1 MTVWEIL
8 KIEKTTD
15 KRAIK
20 RAYAKALKYTH
31 PDDDPVAF
39 QKLKESFDIALKYQ
53 EFDWDIDDFEPIVYT
68 VSADE
73 QTAEN
78 PQWELEP
85 PEIEEKQPSFIEQ
98 VNVVFANFNERI
110 NIEVWRDLFQ
120 KDSLF
125 SLDGYDSEKAYIA
138 NFISENA
145 MFLPKEVIKLAFELY
160 SLDEI
165 VLNSFNE
172 RLAIK
177 LRNAK
182 NLPPFSF
189 EALQNL
195 DEELRN
201 TFIMTRYAAYTCLER
216 RGIESYIKRA
226 KVIFASDPDL
236 ELIDIISS
244 TGKLNQATILKR
256 INQFIEKN
264 PENPT
269 ARMYRLFLNQKMKNP
284 INIEDLEYALL
295 DTYFSVPKENELF
308 DDIIFHVDKNKLLG
322 FIYFDLKKYP
332 IAYSYLIKATD
343 TSMKSVRDRIAF
355 CLKLDLKREK
365 ETTKNKLRIKD
376 IWTELSFYSIFTYE
390 LLVLKTQKKRVIG
403 ILFSLARLAILLM
416 LFTGIFAD
424 DLDFWR
430 GFWVL
435 FFSITIGVHL
445 LFRKNVWVKYRDE
458 NREEYYR
465 SKFANIK

>member
-1 MTVWEIL
+1 
-8 KIEKTTD
+8 
-15 KRAIK
+15 
-20 RAYAKALKYTH
+20 
-31 PDDDPVAF
+31 
-39 QKLKESFDIALKYQ
+39 
-53 EFDWDIDDFEPIVYT
+53 
-68 VSADE
+68 
-73 QTAEN
+73 
-78 PQWELEP
+78 
-85 PEIEEKQPSFIEQ
+85 
-98 VNVVFANFNERI
+98 
-110 NIEVWRDLFQ
+110 
-120 KDSLF
+120 
-125 SLDGYDSEKAYIA
+125 
-138 NFISENA
+138 
-145 MFLPKEVIKLAFELY
+145 
-160 SLDEI
+160 
-165 VLNSFNE
+165 SFNE

-332 IAYSYLIKATD
+332 ISYSYLIKVAD
-343 TSMKSVRDRIAF
+343 TSVKSVRDRIAF

-365 ETTKNKLRIKD
+365 ETTKNKSRIKD

-390 LLVLKTQKKRVIG
+390 LWVLKTQGKRVIG

-416 LFTGIFAD
+416 LFTGMFAD
-424 DLDFWR
+424 DFGFWR
-430 GFWVL
+430 VFWIL

-445 LFRKNVWVKYRDE
+445 LFRKSVWVKYRDE

>member
-269 ARMYRLFLNQKMKNP
+269 ARMYRLFLNQKMKKP

-295 DTYFSVPKENELF
+295 DTYFSVPKENEFF

-322 FIYFDLKKYP
+322 FIYF
-332 IAYSYLIKATD
+332 
-343 TSMKSVRDRIAF
+343 
-355 CLKLDLKREK
+355 
-365 ETTKNKLRIKD
+365 
-376 IWTELSFYSIFTYE
+376 
-390 LLVLKTQKKRVIG
+390 
-403 ILFSLARLAILLM
+403 
-416 LFTGIFAD
+416 
-424 DLDFWR
+424 
-430 GFWVL
+430 
-435 FFSITIGVHL
+435 
-445 LFRKNVWVKYRDE
+445 
-458 NREEYYR
+458 
-465 SKFANIK
+465 